1 MTLIELREVL
11 PTTTIKLRTSRREA
25 LPQLVFCSLV
35 QARSTTLELLPFF
48 KQIAQDLSRLLP
60 VNLAGLFSKDRLCAL
75 DKSSALF
82 QSVFLCEATFFLRFF
97 LTSLRPFL
105 YSLDAGAQCRKI
117 ANSIWLFN
125 SFLEG
130 GKSLVDLLR
139 PKACQTVF
147 KEFDR
152 CFKVRV
158 ATRVKR
164 ERIRWKALGEG
175 SDHSLSITVLNP
187 HISLGI
193 NSTKIDRKLGRSGRF
208 DSTCSGDFR
217 LSGLGFRR
225 SSHDIPSRLGQFPIR
240 RDAWIFH
247 TGIPSAVHAPS

>member
-1 MTLIELREVL
+1 M
-11 PTTTIKLRTSRREA
+11 
-25 LPQLVFCSLV
+25 
-35 QARSTTLELLPFF
+35 
-48 KQIAQDLSRLLP
+48 LP
-60 VNLAGLFSKDRLCAL
+60 VNLAGLFSKDCLCAL
-75 DKSSALF
+75 NKSGTLF
-82 QSVFLCEATFFLRFF
+82 QSVFLCEATLFLRFF
-97 LTSLRPFL
+97 LTSLRPLL
-105 YSLDAGAQCRKI
+105 YSLDARAQCGEITNRI
-117 ANSIWLFN
+117 GLVN
-125 SFLEG
+125 SFFKRCKG
-130 GKSLVDLLR
+130 LVNFLR

-147 KEFDR
+147 KELNRRFE
-152 CFKVRV
+152 VRV

-164 ERIRWKALGEG
+164 ERIRWKSLREG

-193 NSTKIDRKLGRSGRF
+193 NSTKIDRKLGRCDRF